1 MRVRYTVQKI
11 RKRFQSPPQARS
23 SRRYPVAL
31 PELVS
36 IDVLGAQNDE
46 ELINRLR
53 SLEEDRNKVLDA
65 HMDARPWEEEV
76 AYIRREL
83 QIRRSRREAHQ
94 AYVRTLEREFAESEA
109 NLPVADLDNTHF
121 LRIVG
126 EIN

>member
-1 MRVRYTVQKI
+1 MDTMFTI
-11 RKRFQSPPQARS
+11 PDD
-23 SRRYPVAL
+23 AL
-31 PELVS
+31 
-36 IDVLGAQNDE
+36 IT
-46 ELINRLR
+46 RLR
-53 SLEEDRNKVLDA
+53 SLEEDRLKVLDA
-65 HMDARPWEEEV
+65 HLDARPWEEEV

-94 AYVRTLEREFAESEA
+94 NYMRQLEREFAEAEA

>member
-1 MRVRYTVQKI
+1 MRYSVQKN
-11 RKRFQSPPQARS
+11 RKQSPSPSQARP
-23 SRRYPVAL
+23 SRRYPVAV
-31 PELVS
+31 PDIVNS
-36 IDVLGAQNDE
+36 DALGAINDE

-53 SLEEDRNKVLDA
+53 GLEEDRQKVLDA
-65 HMDARPWEEEV
+65 HLDSRAWEEEV

-83 QIRRSRREAHQ
+83 QIRRSRREAHDL
-94 AYVRTLEREFAESEA
+94 YVRQLEREYADSER

>member
-1 MRVRYTVQKI
+1 MQKN
-11 RKRFQSPPQARS
+11 RKRSPSPPQARS
-23 SRRYPVAL
+23 SRRYPVAF
-31 PELVS
+31 PDVVT
-36 IDVLGAQNDE
+36 IDALGTLNDE

-65 HMDARPWEEEV
+65 HLDARLWEEEV

-94 AYVRTLEREFAESEA
+94 DYVRQLEKEFAEAEA

-126 EIN
+126 ELN

>member
-1 MRVRYTVQKI
+1 MQKN
-11 RKRFQSPPQARS
+11 RKRSPSPPQARS
-23 SRRYPVAL
+23 SRRYPVAF
-31 PELVS
+31 PDVFT
-36 IDVLGAQNDE
+36 IDVLGTLNDE

-53 SLEEDRNKVLDA
+53 SLEDDRNKVLDA
-65 HMDARPWEEEV
+65 HLDAKSWEEEV

-94 AYVRTLEREFAESEA
+94 DYVRQLEREFAEAEA

-126 EIN
+126 ELN

>member
-1 MRVRYTVQKI
+1 MD
-11 RKRFQSPPQARS
+11 A
-23 SRRYPVAL
+23 
-31 PELVS
+31 
-36 IDVLGAQNDE
+36 LGAIPDE

-53 SLEEDRNKVLDA
+53 GLEEDRGKVLDA
-65 HMDARPWEEEV
+65 HLDPKLWEEEV

-83 QIRRSRREAHQ
+83 QIRRSRREAHDK
-94 AYVRTLEREFAESEA
+94 YVRQLEKEYAEAEA

>member
-1 MRVRYTVQKI
+1 MD
-11 RKRFQSPPQARS
+11 A
-23 SRRYPVAL
+23 
-31 PELVS
+31 
-36 IDVLGAQNDE
+36 LGAIPDE

-53 SLEEDRNKVLDA
+53 GLEEDRNKVLDA
-65 HMDARPWEEEV
+65 HLDSRAWEEEV

-83 QIRRSRREAHQ
+83 QIRRSRREAHDR
-94 AYVRTLEREFAESEA
+94 YVRQLEQEYAESER